1 MFLKKIN
8 SERGMK
14 KVIAHIKNFSARLI
28 KVVQKILVTLLLFTL
43 YFFGF
48 GITYFF
54 LIFLNRKI
62 LFEPRKRLQTYWR
75 NATPLGD
82 PYRQS

>member
-1 MFLKKIN
+1 LKKIN
-8 SERGMK
+8 SENGMK
-14 KVIAHIKNFSARLI
+14 KIIAHIKSFSARLI
-28 KVVQKILVTLLLFTL
+28 KVVQKILVTLLLFIL

-54 LIFLNRKI
+54 LIFFNRKI
-62 LFEPRKRLQTYWR
+62 LFEPGKKLKTYWR
-75 NATPLGD
+75 DATPSGD